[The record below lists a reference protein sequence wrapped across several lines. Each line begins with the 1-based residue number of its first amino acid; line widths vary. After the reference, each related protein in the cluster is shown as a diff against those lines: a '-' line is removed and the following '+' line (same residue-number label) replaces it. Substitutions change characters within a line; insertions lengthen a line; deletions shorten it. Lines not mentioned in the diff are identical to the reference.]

1 MIIKILIM
9 LVAIIVAII
18 IIINKWKSIKDKKNN
33 CSFLTFHYTIPTET
47 IIPTI
52 FIDNK
57 PKVYCKDCKHYKF
70 LNKYS
75 IWRNCINPNNI
86 KEINTPLEKE
96 TYLIKQFMTIN
107 KDNNC
112 SWYEPKEEIKDIKL
126 SPEAQKKLK
135 KIQEN
140 VRVHIKE
147 HKKFIKK
154 GAKNVKDNKKRNNKN

>member
-1 MIIKILIM
+1 M

-57 PKVYCKDCKHYKF
+57 PKVYCKDCKWYNDMFIDCDAPQNTTDNWEKP
-70 LNKYS
+70 NGE
-75 IWRNCINPNNI
+75 RINIPH
-86 KEINTPLEKE
+86 
-96 TYLIKQFMTIN
+96 TIN

-112 SWYEPKEEIKDIKL
+112 SWYEPSVDPEKFLKTIFNVKE
-126 SPEAQKKLK
+126 
-135 KIQEN
+135 N
-140 VRVHIKE
+140 
-147 HKKFIKK
+147 KK
-154 GAKNVKDNKKRNNKN
+154 GVKDVKDNKKRNNKN

>member
-1 MIIKILIM
+1 
-9 LVAIIVAII
+9 VVAII
-18 IIINKWKSIKDKKNN
+18 IVCLIISAINVLWKNKTKKRNDSDN
-33 CSFLTFHYTIPTET
+33 CSFLTFHYTIPIET

-112 SWYEPKEEIKDIKL
+112 SWYEPKEVVK
-126 SPEAQKKLK
+126 P
-135 KIQEN
+135 QEQ
-140 VRVHIKE
+140 
-147 HKKFIKK
+147 K